1 MASEIIGKISIRVY
15 PDTSRFYEETKAK
28 LESIARR
35 LDQEVELEPRVSK
48 AAKARAKKDL
58 ADIEA
63 EARVVLERA
72 SIKEANALAKR
83 QLHDQAIN
91 VRVKYDNVKSELA
104 ARRMRSVTKAMRD
117 MADASNGLDRQYR
130 TLTADQA
137 RLQREAKRYATTLT
151 QVKDSWGRVINQM
164 DTAHT
169 KTKNMW
175 GDTYL
180 NQRSKEHF
188 NNFADSLER
197 AHTASARAQRGVNNL
212 HKSIRALAD
221 EQERVKRERSFAYKL
236 DKASERALRRMRALA
251 KHWEP
256 LEIPVELT
264 ERSVLKVK
272 HKLRDLQEKRKVTLE
287 ADLDHGMASAKL
299 AAVTRPRFVKI
310 KAIIDKKSW
319 GLVWKTLT
327 RMSGLRAGWHYMRKF
342 WDFFKDLDK
351 RVPLIGLIGE
361 GIMGLTAVLSHSI
374 GATFTFIGSLSR
386 IAGLVNVLPGFL
398 GAAAFGFTTFFLS
411 MKHAGDYVGDLRE
424 KFTALRVTITDS
436 FWQSAEQP
444 LRNVVDTLLP
454 RLDARMGQSA
464 EYMGRVFGAAI
475 TQLNQSLTDSQI
487 TALFDNLDE
496 SLHRIA
502 PGIAA
507 LIDALTVMGVKGSE
521 YLVRFSDWFTD
532 GMENFRDHMRKAVED
547 GSFDR
552 WLEQAIDSSKL
563 FGRALKGTYKVF
575 EGLTKAARKAGHSGL
590 ETYVKGMERVGEYLN
605 SVAGNDKVARFFRNA
620 RLAADDAYQGISNLL
635 HAFGDIDDTIGRVMR
650 TSGRTLNDFFSG
662 IGDMIRH
669 PAFTAGLEA
678 MFTGIEKGVA
688 VITEHS
694 AEFAEFFGSL
704 GEIIGTFAEIL
715 GPVAATLVEAMAPA
729 LSQLADT
736 FERLKPTIVDLIEG
750 PILSGLEALFGFIG
764 AHPGAVLAMAAAVTT
779 ASVAFKGLRFLGNVS
794 SWVEGLGG
802 LAGGMRGIAGSLGGG
817 LAGKVTGF
825 AGSLGLLSKVARGAG
840 YIGLAAGAVELL
852 TAAMRKSDEF
862 FHDNTHSVDEW
873 SEKIAKA
880 KDATELFKDASYG
893 LFGGIDL
900 IPNNAEFQRLL
911 DKISDDSFWNQTW
924 LTIDKGI
931 ARIGGSGQ
939 LATTAFLDQLKQI
952 DEALAGMDV
961 EPAMENFRKLAAS
974 TDGSE
979 QSMSRLL
986 DSLPNLKEQLAQYA
1000 ASLGLPVDD
1009 STLLKIA
1016 TGEIKIAFDEM
1027 GNAII
1032 TAGNKFDPMTTQV
1045 ESSVNILK
1053 DIFGENVNLPEPL
1066 AKAFESLQ
1074 QTATE
1079 QLQITEEEMQARLPQ
1094 ILAIMQ
1100 QEGYQ
1105 TSQAW
1110 ADIMEG
1116 IPLETRM
1123 RLEANRDQIIAG
1135 LDQAVL
1141 ATSEGAQGIKDE
1153 LQKGF
1158 DFDATEQCV
1167 VEGMERIGTA
1177 VVENSEPLKA
1187 ALDDVWYESD
1197 INTRSFFENLRYT
1210 VSTKMGEIRD
1220 QWNAD
1225 WANIGQT
1232 LAAEMEFTWGKLT
1245 TNMGKIRD
1253 HISAKMGEIG
1263 ALWEAGWGRVSDFV
1277 STAWDN
1283 IKRGVSD
1290 GVSRMIQVVSGVPGK
1305 VVSAI
1310 GDLGGLLYSAGQS
1323 VLSGFIDGI
1332 NSMIGSV
1339 RSALQWVTD
1348 MLPSWKGPA
1357 GVDAKILYNSG
1368 VLVMSGF
1375 QRGLERQ
1382 YGAIKRSLKAFT
1394 SDLSPEREAVR
1405 LAAGAQAAFDSV
1417 NPRFDGVE
1425 RSTGSISKAA
1435 GARRARLRL
1444 VVDDRREFNAHMETI
1459 ADGRAL
1465 RLMEE
1470 LAL

>member
-180 NQRSKEHF
+180 NRRSKEHF

-221 EQERVKRERSFAYKL
+221 EQERVKHERSFAYKL

-256 LEIPVELT
+256 LEIPVELA

-310 KAIIDKKSW
+310 KAIIDKKAW
-319 GLVWKTLT
+319 GIVWKTLT
-327 RMSGLRAGWHYMRKF
+327 RMSGLRAGWHYLDRF

-361 GIMGLTAVLSHSI
+361 GIMGLTAILSHSI

-424 KFTALRVTITDS
+424 KFTALRVIITDS

-521 YLVRFSDWFTD
+521 YLVRFSDWFTG
-532 GMENFRDHMRKAVED
+532 GMENFRDSMRRAVED

-552 WLEQAIDSSKL
+552 WLEQAIESSKL

-575 EGLTKAARKAGHSGL
+575 EGLTKAARKAGHDGL
-590 ETYVKGMERVGEYLN
+590 ETYVKGMERAGEYLN

-704 GEIIGTFAEIL
+704 GQIIGTFAEIL

-764 AHPGAVLAMAAAVTT
+764 AHPGAVLAMAAAVT
-779 ASVAFKGLRFLGNVS
+779 AVSVAFKTLRFLGNVS

-802 LAGGMRGIAGSLGGG
+802 LAGGMRGIAGALGGG
-817 LAGKVTGF
+817 LAGKVSKF
-825 AGSLGLLSKVARGAG
+825 AGSLAMLGKAGLIAGIIVGVPKLLGAIDRQINDNSKTMSEWQQRLS
-840 YIGLAAGAVELL
+840 E
-852 TAAMRKSDEF
+852 
-862 FHDNTHSVDEW
+862 
-873 SEKIAKA
+873 
-880 KDATELFKDASYG
+880 ATSASELFTGTTNGWWKFREETVKS
-893 LFGGIDL
+893 
-900 IPNNAEFQRLL
+900 NEEFQRLL
-911 DKISDDSFWNQTW
+911 DTISEGRGTFSRLGSEWIASTFGAHDE
-924 LTIDKGI
+924 LT
-931 ARIGGSGQ
+931 RF
-939 LATTAFLDQLKQI
+939 T
-952 DEALAGMDV
+952 EALGELDASMAGMSFEDTV
-961 EPAMENFRKLAAS
+961 SGFKRLAS
-974 TDGSE
+974 FTDGS
-979 QSMSRLL
+979 S
-986 DSLPNLKEQLAQYA
+986 
-1000 ASLGLPVDD
+1000 ASLQNLLAEMPNVKDALIEYAQSVGLPIDD
-1009 STLLKIA
+1009 TTLLKLA
-1016 TGEIKIAFDEM
+1016 TGELQVAFDEM
-1027 GNAII
+1027 GNAIV

-1074 QTATE
+1074 ETATE

-1094 ILAIMQ
+1094 ILEIMQ
-1100 QEGYQ
+1100 QQGYQ

-1123 RLEANRDQIIAG
+1123 RLEANRDQIVAG
-1135 LDQAVL
+1135 LDQAVR

-1158 DFDATEQCV
+1158 DFDPTEQCV

-1177 VVENSEPLKA
+1177 IREGGATYGDEWNKHWEGMNESLMCTLDEAAASVEAGLGNVKVAQDAGLSELSQSVTTHSQSVVPTWETMNANMSRLTSTNMSTIQRDTKSKLSSAARDADSASKNLATNWESGVKTAQKKGGEAAKEARSSVRGPLA
-1187 ALDDVWYESD
+1187 
-1197 INTRSFFENLRYT
+1197 NTYIGVHASGASVGASFASGLRSKISV
-1210 VSTKMGEIRD
+1210 VS
-1220 QWNAD
+1220 
-1225 WANIGQT
+1225 
-1232 LAAEMEFTWGKLT
+1232 LAA
-1245 TNMGKIRD
+1245 
-1253 HISAKMGEIG
+1253 SALVG
-1263 ALWEAGWGRVSDFV
+1263 AAKAFFPNSP
-1277 STAWDN
+1277 A
-1283 IKRGVSD
+1283 KRGPF
-1290 GVSRMIQVVSGVPGK
+1290 SGKGWV
-1305 VVSAI
+1305 
-1310 GDLGGLLYSAGQS
+1310 LYSGRKTGLDYA
-1323 VLSGFIDGI
+1323 
-1332 NSMIGSV
+1332 
-1339 RSALQWVTD
+1339 
-1348 MLPSWKGPA
+1348 
-1357 GVDAKILYNSG
+1357 
-1368 VLVMSGF
+1368 
-1375 QRGLERQ
+1375 RGLRQ
-1382 YGAIKRSLKAFT
+1382 TAF
-1394 SDLSPEREAVR
+1394 DAEREASR

-1435 GARRARLRL
+1435 GSRRARLRL